1 MIPAARVP
9 RLRSSFNTIQLATL
23 WLPLQGGAKVET
35 LKTAVIVVL
44 LLAVLYGV
52 YLVLNKPEPTPPGDL
67 AWEAQA
73 MQPLQVDLG
82 GSGETASFSDA
93 SATALEPLGLTP
105 APNDTPAA
113 DLVDPPSPPDIMT
126 PPPSQ
131 AFNDETSPS
140 DTPASPER
148 PDWRSEA
155 DWPNLTAQAAPPP
168 SELTA
173 DATAETNSPSADS
186 VYATNPPAGDWPVQ
200 EAPSTGDD
208 AVAEMAAVPQAS
220 LATAAEIT
228 AAETASVPAET
239 AEESSPTHLSI
250 AENALLSA
258 NAKIAEEQWYD
269 ALLTLSM
276 VYGSPDL
283 GAEDVSRLQDL
294 MDPLAGKVIY
304 SVEHLIE
311 APYKVARGDTLEDIA
326 DRYQV
331 PWQLLANINA
341 LETPDFLEPGLELKV
356 VRGPFRA
363 EVDLQRKELTVYA
376 GRLYAGR
383 FPVTLGTDPTPQPG
397 DYRVYNKQPGR
408 TYYAGDGRTIP
419 AEDVNNPY
427 GKVWID
433 LGGDVCIHGS
443 GEAAVPGQGCISL
456 SPIDAND
463 LYGIL
468 SKGSAVS
475 ILR

>member
-1 MIPAARVP
+1 V
-9 RLRSSFNTIQLATL
+9 
-23 WLPLQGGAKVET
+23 
-35 LKTAVIVVL
+35 
-44 LLAVLYGV
+44 
-52 YLVLNKPEPTPPGDL
+52 

-82 GSGETASFSDA
+82 ESDQTASFSNP
-93 SATALEPLGLTP
+93 SATAIPEPVGLTP
-105 APNDTPAA
+105 VTGDAA
-113 DLVDPPSPPDIMT
+113 TTDLVDDPLPPDVMT
-126 PPPSQ
+126 PPDSPVSNGE
-131 AFNDETSPS
+131 ASPS
-140 DTPASPER
+140 DTLAERER
-148 PDWRSEA
+148 PDWRAEA
-155 DWPNLTAQAAPPP
+155 DWPSVTSPPQPPP
-168 SELTA
+168 TEMLA
-173 DATAETNSPSADS
+173 DGIPETSPADPES
-186 VYATNPPAGDWPVQ
+186 VYAGNTPQSEWPAQ
-200 EAPSTGDD
+200 ESPSPSEE
-208 AVAEMAAVPQAS
+208 AVTAMEGGPLAS
-220 LATAAEIT
+220 PATETEI
-228 AAETASVPAET
+228 AETEFSSVPAET
-239 AEESSPTHLSI
+239 PGESPPARLSI

-258 NAKIAEEQWYD
+258 NAKIAEELWYD

-283 GAEDVSRLQDL
+283 SEEDTRRLQDL
-294 MDPLAGKVIY
+294 LDPLAGKVIY

-363 EVDLQRKELTVYA
+363 EVNLQRKQLTVYA

-383 FPVTLGTDPTPQPG
+383 FPVTLGTDPAPQPG

-419 AEDVNNPY
+419 AEDASNPY
-427 GKVWID
+427 GQVWID

-443 GEAAVPGQGCISL
+443 GEAASPGRGCISL